1 MDIDQ
6 NMTAQNGFSAS
17 TGTGGASGSAQSA
30 PHTREYFRAVNYGSW
45 VSYVRERG
53 AHYDANGYLVYKGRI
68 LCEADTEYIMEWEI
82 ASERLLTEGEL
93 WAAWQALL
101 DVAGVSEA

>member
-1 MDIDQ
+1 
-6 NMTAQNGFSAS
+6 MTAQGETEKSEI
-17 TGTGGASGSAQSA
+17 GGASGFNPQSV
-30 PHTREYFRAVNYGSW
+30 PRTREYFLAVNYGSW
-45 VSYVRERG
+45 VSYVRDKG
-53 AHYDANGYLVYKGRI
+53 AYYDANGYLIYKGRV

-82 ASERLLTEGEL
+82 AGERLLTEEEL

>member
-1 MDIDQ
+1 MDIDETMPAKEGNQ
-6 NMTAQNGFSAS
+6 VSGS
-17 TGTGGASGSAQSA
+17 GGATNSV

-45 VSYVRERG
+45 VSYVISKG
-53 AHYDANGYLVYKGRI
+53 AHYDANGYLYYRGR
-68 LCEADTEYIMEWEI
+68 LLTEADTEYIMDWEI
-82 ASERLLTEGEL
+82 ASERLLTEEEL